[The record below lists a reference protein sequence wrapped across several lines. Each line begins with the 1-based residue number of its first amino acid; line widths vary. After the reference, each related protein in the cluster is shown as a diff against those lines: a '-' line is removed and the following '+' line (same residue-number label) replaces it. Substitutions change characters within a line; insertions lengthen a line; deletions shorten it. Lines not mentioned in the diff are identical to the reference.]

1 MKMDNWLVRNI
12 NRRFLPGVFAV
23 VLGLSGPFLTNTAVA
38 ADITVYKSPS
48 CGCCSGWVNHMRQ
61 NGHRVKAINRD
72 DLEGIKRM
80 AGVPEQLQS
89 CHTAIVDG
97 YVIEGHVPASD
108 IEKLLAERPKAK
120 GLAVPG
126 MPGGS
131 PGMEGAAAE
140 RYNTILFKNDGSAS
154 LYSRH

>member
-1 MKMDNWLVRNI
+1 MKMDKWLARNV
-12 NRRFLPGVFAV
+12 NSGVLAGVVAVFLS
-23 VLGLSGPFLTNTAVA
+23 LSVPFLTNAAVA

-48 CGCCSGWVNHMRQ
+48 CGCCFGWVNHMRQ

-154 LYSRH
+154 LYSKH